1 MKPTPGNGD
10 TILGPGNGTVTMPDQ
25 GSITVYAQWAPAM
38 TTLPFTGGHAQ
49 VPTIGLYAGLA
60 FMILAMGA
68 LMPVI
73 RLRMGA
79 GSKGHAHRERRPLE
93 GIPGEHG
100 RSDIARRVGVH
111 ASRRR

>member
-1 MKPTPGNGD
+1 MKSRPGFRFNGWAMKPTPGNGD
-10 TILGPGNGTVTMPDQ
+10 TILGPGKGTVAMPDQ

-79 GSKGHAHRERRPLE
+79 GSKGRHAGTPT
-93 GIPGEHG
+93 IG
-100 RSDIARRVGVH
+100 RH
-111 ASRRR
+111 SR